1 MTARKLV
8 VSIGGP
14 AYTGV
19 VRIEHAT
26 YVASLAA
33 ELFSAGF
40 DVRVNYQ
47 ANTLV
52 GDCRAGLLTSSIDKG
67 HDVFISIDSDVWCPV
82 GFAESTPVMTAA
94 FTLVAMSSLMIDG
107 IFDRETALQYWD
119 AEQVDAALASIQM
132 SKVALLGLVCAQKD
146 HKLAIWK
153 TDRARMALE
162 DFQRPIRKCWAT
174 GMGYTLFNVGW
185 YRRNRALA
193 RRFDNIVDGASE
205 DYSHCRVVANA
216 GGELYTALATTYHKP
231 WGTDEVLLV
240 SPQYSD
246 AATLPERSD
255 NTKLPLKYT

>member
-1 MTARKLV
+1 MSARKLV

-33 ELFSAGF
+33 ELFTAGF

-67 HDVFISIDSDVWCPV
+67 HDVFISIDSDIWCPV

-94 FTLVAMSSLMIDG
+94 FTLIAMSSLMVG
-107 IFDRETALQYWD
+107 EAFDRETALQYWD
-119 AEQVDAALASIQM
+119 AAQIDAAMATLPM
-132 SKVALLGLVCAQKD
+132 SRVALLGLVCAQKD
-146 HKLAIWK
+146 HKLAVWK

-174 GMGYTLFNVGW
+174 GMGYTMFNVAW
-185 YRRNRALA
+185 YRRNRAIA

-205 DYSHCRVVANA
+205 DVAHCRAVADA
-216 GGELYTALATTYHKP
+216 GGDLFAALATTYHKP
-231 WGTDEVLLV
+231 WGTDETLLV
-240 SPQYSD
+240 QPLYD
-246 AATLPERSD
+246 DVPPTAA
-255 NTKLPLKYT
+255 